1 MKTIHERITADVLAL
16 SDRRRAEHE
25 SQDDA
30 VGPYRPLPVPVRTT
44 VRNAM
49 RKLDE
54 FAVMLA
60 REGEDAM
67 REKLRP
73 VEDGLIVTRP
83 LEVVMLDEHTLDF
96 IAFFGE
102 NNWR

>member
-1 MKTIHERITADVLAL
+1 M
-16 SDRRRAEHE
+16 
-25 SQDDA
+25 
-30 VGPYRPLPVPVRTT
+30 PVPPRTT
-44 VRNAM
+44 VRNAIGM
-49 RKLDE
+49 LDK
-54 FAVMLA
+54 FAVVLA

-67 REKLRP
+67 RKKLRP

-96 IAFFGE
+96 IAFFGG